1 MVKVL
6 PEKCLMVGDTIVDIL
21 AGKAAGMR
29 TIGVLCGFGTQK
41 ELNKAAADYILPS
54 PVDLIS
60 LLL

>member
-29 TIGVLCGFGTQK
+29 TIGFYVVLGHKKNLTKRRQIISC
-41 ELNKAAADYILPS
+41 P
-54 PVDLIS
+54 PRLI
-60 LLL
+60 